1 LCCVS
6 VVIENTIPQNPF
18 KIYVSIDGIV
28 IAIYTIT
35 QEDFKM
41 TFEAV
46 VKKGH
51 TGAGNYDEN
60 KIYIHASSI
69 IEAMD
74 IAKNRGGVKK
84 GRAYNAGQ
92 SVVSIKAVQN

>member
-1 LCCVS
+1 
-6 VVIENTIPQNPF
+6 
-18 KIYVSIDGIV
+18 
-28 IAIYTIT
+28 
-35 QEDFKM
+35 M
-41 TFEAV
+41 TYEAV

-51 TGAGNYDEN
+51 TGAGNFNEA
-60 KIYIHASSI
+60 KIYVHASSI
-69 IEAMD
+69 VEAMD